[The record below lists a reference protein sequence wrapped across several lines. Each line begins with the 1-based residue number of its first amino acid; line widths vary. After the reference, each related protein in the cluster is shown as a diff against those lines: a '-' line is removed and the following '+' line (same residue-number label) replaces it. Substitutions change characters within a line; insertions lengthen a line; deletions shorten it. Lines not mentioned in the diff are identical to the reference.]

1 MDEEKAKMDPKAKA
15 LAILFILLI
24 IGVAAG
30 LIISNV
36 GLSLLQDDFNSRY
49 DAINEIATRRAGDNK
64 WIQNYL
70 STNQQGAWE
79 NFSEMYTIVTIVICM
94 NLFVLLGILGFY
106 VQGFNKTKSNFV
118 LGLILFLGV
127 WFLQSFLSLPIIQT
141 TFGQTIWDLSLFN
154 ILPNMFGT
162 IALIIFFY
170 LSSE

>member
-15 LAILFILLI
+15 LAILFILLVV
-24 IGVAAG
+24 GVVVG
-30 LIISNV
+30 LVISNV
-36 GLSLLQDDFNSRY
+36 GLSLLQDDFNGRY
-49 DAINEIATRRAGDNK
+49 DAINEVVTRRGGDNK
-64 WIQNYL
+64 WVQDYL
-70 STNQQGAWE
+70 TTNQEGAWE
-79 NFSEMYTIVTIVICM
+79 NFSEIYTLVTIVICM

-106 VQGFNKTKSNFV
+106 VQGFSKTKSNFV

-141 TFGQTIWDLSLFN
+141 VFGQTIWDLSLFN
-154 ILPNMFGT
+154 ILPNIFGT